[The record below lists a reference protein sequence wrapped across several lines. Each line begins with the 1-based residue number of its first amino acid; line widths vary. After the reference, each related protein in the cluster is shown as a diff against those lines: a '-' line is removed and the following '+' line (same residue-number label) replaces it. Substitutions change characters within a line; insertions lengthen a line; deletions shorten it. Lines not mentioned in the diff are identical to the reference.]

1 MRKTSNAVAV
11 LDQHGRAPGAYC
23 LMLRAAVAN
32 KVIFSS
38 EEEDLILQ
46 KNKIALTKHIEKL
59 AKLAG
64 MDHLSWVDFFTSFD
78 QQDSHIRTYLSDPY
92 CDHKE
97 RDVAKTLCGDAGYE
111 FFHALSPF
119 AGFDLCVY
127 EVPCTRAPS
136 ERLNPNHLLARLAA
150 KEGVNEPGERALIL
164 IPRNQ
169 TKAIDLTP

>member
-1 MRKTSNAVAV
+1 MPKNAMVV
-11 LDQHGRAPGAYC
+11 LNQQGRCEGALY
-23 LMLRAAVAN
+23 LMVRAAMAE
-32 KVIFSS
+32 KTLFSREDEIFILRKNNTTR
-38 EEEDLILQ
+38 EDYY
-46 KNKIALTKHIEKL
+46 ERV
-59 AKLAG
+59 
-64 MDHLSWVDFFTSFD
+64 MDLVRGEYVPWVDFFTNFD
-78 QQDSHIRTYLSDPY
+78 QQDSHIRTYLSD
-92 CDHKE
+92 CDSKE